1 MWEHTASRPR
11 QATHPNRTAPWNWL
25 DWACLVF
32 LLLAT
37 IFARYRSLNGIPVS
51 PDEAEYDALAAYCHA
66 WQVSIFSLPVPY
78 TYTALVYE
86 LFAPYGLMHVRFGQ
100 CGQTI

>member
-11 QATHPNRTAPWNWL
+11 QATHPNPTAPWNWP

-32 LLLAT
+32 LLLTT
-37 IFARYRSLNGIPVS
+37 IFARYRSLNGIPVN
-51 PDEAEYDALAAYCHA
+51 PDEAEYESLATRCHA
-66 WQVSIFSLPVPY
+66 RHVSIFSLPIPY